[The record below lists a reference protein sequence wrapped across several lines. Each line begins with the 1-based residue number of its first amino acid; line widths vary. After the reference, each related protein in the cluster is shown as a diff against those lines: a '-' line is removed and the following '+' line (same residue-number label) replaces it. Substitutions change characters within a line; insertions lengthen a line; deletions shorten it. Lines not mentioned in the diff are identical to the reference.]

1 MCRSSHSSRG
11 KRERKERE
19 SERKPPTRICTA
31 AGEKRA
37 RGKDSNNK
45 AGRTMHA
52 WFSLF
57 LSLSLSLAY
66 FRARAATLSH
76 SPKPGLSLSLPFIFS
91 SSLAPSSSLFFQSVC
106 VCRAPRLF
114 ARIRNI
120 HSAVWQRTRDSLALE
135 KPRPVPAGDAT
146 PFALSFYHPNVSLAH
161 TAGRFFSFFTFAI
174 FSSTSLFFKHGNR
187 FRFLVRS
194 CVVSADARITAL
206 FKSVFY

>member
-57 LSLSLSLAY
+57 FSLSLLRIFVRARLHSPTPPSRASLSLSPL
-66 FRARAATLSH
+66 FFLLP
-76 SPKPGLSLSLPFIFS
+76 SPPPAPF
-91 SSLAPSSSLFFQSVC
+91 FFQSVC

-146 PFALSFYHPNVSLAH
+146 PFALSFYHPNVSLAR

-194 CVVSADARITAL
+194 CVVSVDARITAL